1 MNLLDVTSDD
11 NATRFNTK
19 KWVVV
24 DDQSGKIYNTNKQIR
39 FKTSVLQ
46 SWLCYYRDV
55 YVVFKGTITVQT
67 KDNRAIDWY
76 NRDLILKNSALFTK
90 GISKVNNVLI
100 DTAEDLDIVMPM
112 YSLIEYSK
120 NYSKT
125 FGTLWSYYKDI
136 STHPITNSESFKH
149 KTNIEFSFPLKHLHN
164 FWRTL
169 DTLLIS
175 FEVSLTLT

>member
-1 MNLLDVTSDD
+1 
-11 NATRFNTK
+11 
-19 KWVVV
+19 
-24 DDQSGKIYNTNKQIR
+24 
-39 FKTSVLQ
+39 
-46 SWLCYYRDV
+46 
-55 YVVFKGTITVQT
+55 
-67 KDNRAIDWY
+67 
-76 NRDLILKNSALFTK
+76 
-90 GISKVNNVLI
+90 
-100 DTAEDLDIVMPM
+100 M

-125 FGTLWSYYKDI
+125 FGTLWNFYKDI

-175 FEVSLTLT
+175 FEVSLTLA